1 MTRYLSLFR
10 DHSRP
15 LTFGLLLAF
24 LSSFGQTF
32 FISLSGAHV
41 RERFGLSH
49 GDFGTIYSIATL
61 GSGLLMIWAG
71 ALLDR
76 VPTGRYTA
84 AAFSGLAVAAVAYAS
99 APNIVV
105 LAASIFALRLF
116 GQGMLSHASVTSMAR
131 RFQRD
136 RGKAI
141 GIATLGHP
149 AGEAV
154 LPTIAI
160 AATALLGW
168 TTTWWAIACLVLL
181 VMASRPH
188 RLLDHSDDGSVAAGL
203 NAPMSGATPGP
214 VPIDYTRGE
223 VLRDWRF
230 YLFLPSMLGPPA
242 IGTGFFFHQLLLAQ
256 TKGWPLPLLTTS
268 FIGYAAGSVLAAVV
282 TGSLV
287 DRFRSTTLT
296 RFYLLPMAAG
306 TLALAFVDGVVS
318 APGFFVLAGITTG
331 ATGVVVPS
339 VLADLYGIRHIG
351 AIRALAAA
359 IMVLATAVTPGLM
372 GVLVDGGV
380 GMEDIALGC
389 AAYLVAA
396 SLLNT
401 ALGLQRPATLRR
413 QAPQQSG
420 E

>member
-1 MTRYLSLFR
+1 MIRYLSLFR
-10 DHSRP
+10 DHARP

-41 RERFGLSH
+41 REKFGLSH
-49 GDFGTIYSIATL
+49 GDFGAIYSIATL
-61 GSGLLMIWAG
+61 GSGLLMVWAG

-105 LAASIFALRLF
+105 LAAAIFALRLF

-131 RFQRD
+131 RFQHD

-141 GIATLGHP
+141 GVATLGHP

-154 LPTIAI
+154 LPSIAV
-160 AATALLGW
+160 AAAALLGW
-168 TTTWWAIACLVLL
+168 TTTWWTIAFLVLV

-188 RLLDHSDDGSVAAGL
+188 RLLDGIGHGSVPVRPGVPTGGAA
-203 NAPMSGATPGP
+203 PEP
-214 VPIDYTRGE
+214 VTVDYTRGD

-256 TKGWPLPLLTTS
+256 TKDWPLPLLTTS
-268 FIGYAAGSVLAAVV
+268 FTGYALGSVLATVV
-282 TGSLV
+282 TGSLA

-306 TLALAFVDGVVS
+306 TLVLAFADGVVS
-318 APGFFVLAGITTG
+318 APAFFVLAGITTG
-331 ATGVVVPS
+331 ATGVIVPS
-339 VLADLYGIRHIG
+339 VLADLYGTRHIG
-351 AIRALAAA
+351 AIRALGAA

-372 GVLVDGGV
+372 GVLVDRGI
-380 GMEDIALGC
+380 GMEVIALGC

-401 ALGLQRPATLRR
+401 ALGLQRPAALR
-413 QAPQQSG
+413 QAPQHPG
-420 E
+420 D